1 MEGNGTLPTNANI
14 TSADDNEIVYFYL
27 PQYLEQCYAFPFGI
41 IGWVLH
47 SVSVYVVICIWMGAK
62 PLQPW
67 KGIAYGGRSMF
78 LSALTLGFSLGS
90 TIATGLRCR
99 HHWSLVFIAVGKGS
113 SSTLN
118 AVAGI
123 YVSFTCRKKKNRE
136 RQGHRVRSD
145 EYLLS
150 AWYLVLCECACG
162 SGTMRNNCFLTT
174 VQIPQG

>member
-1 MEGNGTLPTNANI
+1 MEGNSTPVTNANI
-14 TSADDNEIVYFYL
+14 TSVDAIAYLYL

-47 SVSVYVVICIWMGAK
+47 SASVYVVTRIWIGAK

-90 TIATGLRCR
+90 TIATGLRWR
-99 HHWSLVFIAVGKGS
+99 HHWSLVVIAVGKGS

-118 AVAGI
+118 AIAGI
-123 YVSFTCRKKKNRE
+123 YVSFTCRRRKNRE
-136 RQGHRVRSD
+136 RQGHSVRSD
-145 EYLLS
+145 E
-150 AWYLVLCECACG
+150 YLVLCECACG
-162 SGTMRNNCFLTT
+162 SGTCEVT
-174 VQIPQG
+174 VF